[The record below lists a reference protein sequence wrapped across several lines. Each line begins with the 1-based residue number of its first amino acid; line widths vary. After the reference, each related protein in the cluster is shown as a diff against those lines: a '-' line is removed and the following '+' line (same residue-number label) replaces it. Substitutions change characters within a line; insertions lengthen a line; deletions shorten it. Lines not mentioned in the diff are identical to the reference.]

1 MGMTQVS
8 PPLWM
13 TKNHMIMSLLGSGLL
28 FATAGCEKKSP
39 AEKAVDDVGD
49 AVEEAVDEAGDA
61 VRKAD

>member
-1 MGMTQVS
+1 
-8 PPLWM
+8 M
-13 TKNHMIMSLLGSGLL
+13 TKNHMIMSLLGSGLF